1 MQDVQKLH
9 DGRVVQLLQ
18 QADLPELNA
27 GYALIRVLDLDLLER
42 DSLKKRIYDKITKD
56 DMNSNCRIILS
67 LYNTCA
73 PH

>member
-9 DGRVVQLLQ
+9 DCRVVQLLQ

-42 DSLKKRIYDKITKD
+42 NSLKKRRCDRITK
-56 DMNSNCRIILS
+56 I
-67 LYNTCA
+67 A
-73 PH
+73 